1 MDIKKS
7 LMLLEESWSYEK
19 IVKKLKVGVEPNQIV
34 EEFIIRHQDQ
44 IDILNKYIKD
54 IDREKL
60 IEYDLAL
67 QCELIL
73 LNKIKNQNN
82 QIKPLNS
89 KAANDVNPIR
99 SNIKSIS
106 IFKFLRTWSN
116 QFMIFAL
123 LLISSVALTRQ
134 AWS

>member
-44 IDILNKYIKD
+44 IDILKKYIKD

>member
-19 IVKKLKVGVEPNQIV
+19 IIQKIKAGAEPNQIV
-34 EEFIIRHQDQ
+34 NEFIIRNQDQ
-44 IDILNKYIKD
+44 IDILNKHIKD

-67 QCELIL
+67 QCESIL
-73 LNKIKNQNN
+73 LNKIKNQNH

-89 KAANDVNPIR
+89 KATNDVNPKR
-99 SNIKSIS
+99 SDFKRIS

-116 QFMIFAL
+116 QFMIFVL
-123 LLISSVALTRQ
+123 LLISSFALTSQ

>member
-44 IDILNKYIKD
+44 IDILKKYIKD

-60 IEYDLAL
+60 IEYDLAM

-73 LNKIKNQNN
+73 LNKIKNQNK